1 MIIMATQDKFTLTK
15 VSFHIEFHKWLS
27 IIFCESV
34 VLSRMFSY
42 SASAM
47 ISIPTFGNGFETD

>member
-1 MIIMATQDKFTLTK
+1 MATQDKFTLTK